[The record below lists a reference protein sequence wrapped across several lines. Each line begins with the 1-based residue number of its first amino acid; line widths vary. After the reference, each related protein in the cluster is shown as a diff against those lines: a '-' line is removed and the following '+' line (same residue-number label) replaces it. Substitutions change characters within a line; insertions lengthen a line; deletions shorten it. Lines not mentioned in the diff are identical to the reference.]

1 MTGNLK
7 LIVREVCF
15 SNVSKIDTIGVDA
28 IAEGLAALGSKCGRA
43 FVDLNCNDFDPS
55 RKLTS

>member
-1 MTGNLK
+1 MTGNFK

-28 IAEGLAALGSKCGRA
+28 IAEGLAARGGKCGRA

>member
-15 SNVSKIDTIGVDA
+15 SNVSKIDTIGVDS
-28 IAEGLAALGSKCGRA
+28 IAEGLAARGGKCGRV
-43 FVDLNCNDFDPS
+43 FLDLNCNEFDLP